1 MASLRRWNSAPEDL
15 IPPQFHRSETD
26 PMLEQEE
33 QVKKKRINGD
43 SDVTALTT
51 VSSSNTN
58 ASHEEAPKKT
68 KCRPGAGIVQD
79 YKQTIRTHWKE
90 EMKNLSPKTI
100 AVGFFLFFACI
111 APAM

>member
-1 MASLRRWNSAPEDL
+1 MASLRRWNSAPDDL
-15 IPPQFHRSETD
+15 IPPEFHRSETD
-26 PMLEQEE
+26 PMLQQEE
-33 QVKKKRINGD
+33 QVKKKRVND

-58 ASHEEAPKKT
+58 ARPEEAKKT
-68 KCRPGAGIVQD
+68 KCHPGAGIVQD
-79 YKQTIRTHWKE
+79 YKQTIRIHWKT